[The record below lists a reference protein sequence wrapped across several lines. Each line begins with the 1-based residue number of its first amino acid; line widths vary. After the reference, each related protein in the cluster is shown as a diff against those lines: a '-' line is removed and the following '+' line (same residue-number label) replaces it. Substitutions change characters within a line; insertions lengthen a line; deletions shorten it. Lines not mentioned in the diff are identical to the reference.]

1 MSFKVWFSTRKLWL
15 WLPFTSPL
23 GCEAPRQYPL
33 IATSLW
39 HVVMV
44 PFRRRIFSTKY
55 FQTHR
60 FDEINLHK
68 TRKHNYIDLIC
79 SVCSAVWRL
88 RLMQYFQKAKKL
100 IIVNQRCKYW
110 LHGDASCPFP
120 FASFLFVS
128 VFFSHCLPL
137 LLFSL
142 DPVWTYDAE

>member
-1 MSFKVWFSTRKLWL
+1 
-15 WLPFTSPL
+15 
-23 GCEAPRQYPL
+23 
-33 IATSLW
+33 
-39 HVVMV
+39 
-44 PFRRRIFSTKY
+44 
-55 FQTHR
+55 
-60 FDEINLHK
+60 
-68 TRKHNYIDLIC
+68 
-79 SVCSAVWRL
+79 
-88 RLMQYFQKAKKL
+88 MQYFQKAKKL